1 VIFVSE
7 SQATSGLKKI
17 ASKKNGGN
25 LTLFLFF
32 IVANPNEWCLSHTR

>member
-1 VIFVSE
+1 MSVRVNPEARSRAI
-7 SQATSGLKKI
+7 SGSAKI

-32 IVANPNEWCLSHTR
+32 VVAK

>member
-1 VIFVSE
+1 MSAHENFVARLR
-7 SQATSGLKKI
+7 ATSASKKI

-32 IVANPNEWCLSHTR
+32 IVAK